1 MEEPNWKSLLE
12 TTKVPKTPA
21 GLKAT
26 VLNTIE
32 KLPVPQAQYS
42 PKGISLRIIIGIFVA
57 LITIIC
63 LEPFLPELAG
73 LDLFGG
79 VKTSFLE
86 VKTVYLILGTLVFW
100 SSLDSYFSA
109 E

>member
-21 GLKAT
+21 ELKAT

-42 PKGISLRIIIGIFVA
+42 PKGISLHIIIGIFVA

>member
-1 MEEPNWKSLLE
+1 MEELNWKSLLE
-12 TTKVPKTPA
+12 TTKAPKAPA
-21 GLKAT
+21 GLKDM

-32 KLPVPQAQYS
+32 KLPVRQAQYS
-42 PKGISLRIIIGIFVA
+42 PKGISLQIIMGIFFV
-57 LITIIC
+57 LIAIIC

-73 LDLFGG
+73 FDLFGG
-79 VKTSFLE
+79 IQVSFLE

-100 SSLDSYFSA
+100 SSLDYYFSA